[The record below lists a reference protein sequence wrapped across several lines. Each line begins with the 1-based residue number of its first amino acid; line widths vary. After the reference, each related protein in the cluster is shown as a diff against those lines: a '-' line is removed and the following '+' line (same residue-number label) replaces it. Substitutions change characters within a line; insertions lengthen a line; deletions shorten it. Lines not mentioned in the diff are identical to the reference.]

1 MTVQVR
7 ERHKL
12 LPMVLDPTMT
22 VDTVRVKVGAHPA
35 STPFVDGKAVTGDQR
50 IGQAQ
55 EVEFVQPALRKG

>member
-7 ERHKL
+7 ERHAL
-12 LPMVLDPTMT
+12 RPWVLDPAMT
-22 VDTVRVKVGAHPA
+22 VDAVRERVGAHPA

-50 IGQAQ
+50 IGQAK